1 MSKRKQPVPAW
12 REVYRVHPAADVFP
26 MLSEPELREL
36 GEDIKANG
44 LVTPIVFWRPGETDG
59 EEPVLLD
66 GRNRLDAMELV
77 GLPTIARNEYLSGG
91 AWAFD
96 EGTWKSK
103 GAKKGQMPGWR
114 PVQYL
119 SGKRRSITGLFDG
132 GAMVDRV
139 TAATD
144 PVAYVIAA
152 NIRRRHLTKAQQAE
166 MIAMAVTAG
175 NDSANMARSFSPKS
189 GKRGGSTKDPIKATV
204 VEEAKKLDI
213 SPRTA
218 ERALQVVR
226 DKESAKEAATGS
238 RVSPD
243 PDPGKGR
250 GRARKPDLGPRAR
263 AHDAARDM
271 RRAAEGFATTVELLM
286 PHVDNLSEDEAQ
298 GCAYK
303 IVETIHAVRAIL
315 QEHGQLPDSTMQL
328 TGTEV

>member
-1 MSKRKQPVPAW
+1 MAKRKQPAPAW
-12 REVYRVHPAADVFP
+12 RDVYRVHPAADVFP

-44 LVTPIVFWRPGETDG
+44 LVTPIVFWRPGETDN
-59 EEPVLLD
+59 EETVLLD

-77 GLPTIARNEYLSGG
+77 GLPTIAPNEYLSGG

-96 EGTWKSK
+96 EGTWKLK

-119 SGKRRSITGLFDG
+119 SGKRRGITGLFDG

-139 TAATD
+139 TEATD
-144 PVAYVIAA
+144 PVAYVIGA
-152 NIRRRHLTKAQQAE
+152 NIRRRHLTKTQQAE

-175 NDSANMARSFSPKS
+175 NDRANVARSFSPKP

-218 ERALQVVR
+218 RRALQVVR

-243 PDPGKGR
+243 PDHGKGR
-250 GRARKPDLGPRAR
+250 GRAEKAGNKRLQPNSKEGRHRFWTVMGWIGFLADPINVWGRIAPPADLDDGAR
-263 AHDAARDM
+263 AQIIDHVDAAIAEL
-271 RRAAEGFATTVELLM
+271 RRFK
-286 PHVDNLSEDEAQ
+286 Q
-298 GCAYK
+298 
-303 IVETIHAVRAIL
+303 R
-315 QEHGQLPDSTMQL
+315 L
-328 TGTEV
+328 TETEV